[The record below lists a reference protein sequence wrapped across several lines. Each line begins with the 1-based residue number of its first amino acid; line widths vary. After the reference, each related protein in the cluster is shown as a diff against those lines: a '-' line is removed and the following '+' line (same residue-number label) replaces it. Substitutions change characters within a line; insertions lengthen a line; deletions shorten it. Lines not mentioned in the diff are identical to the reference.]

1 MPAEASVFVT
11 GPLEADIILLRENPS
26 KIAALEEFLH
36 GTQRQIANLKDQDRV
51 ILELHVKDFMIRHR
65 RMLGLSDE
73 DVQMLEA
80 LKLEELKR
88 AEMQG
93 YR

>member
-1 MPAEASVFVT
+1 MRASRF
-11 GPLEADIILLRENPS
+11 RENPS
-26 KIAALEEFLH
+26 KIAVLEEFLH
-36 GTQRQIANLKDQDRV
+36 GTQTKLSSLQDLDKI

-65 RMLGLSDE
+65 KLLGLSDA

-88 AEMQG
+88 ANMQG

>member
-1 MPAEASVFVT
+1 
-11 GPLEADIILLRENPS
+11 
-26 KIAALEEFLH
+26 
-36 GTQRQIANLKDQDRV
+36 
-51 ILELHVKDFMIRHR
+51 MIRHR